1 MRRLLL
7 VLGLL
12 VAGVVTTAS
21 SATETTTPTG
31 SIDVDKEVDGDPPC
45 KDDDPCFVVEI
56 VCEDQVTRRQ
66 VYDGTGHLIEG
77 PSTFHRI
84 PSGDVCVVTETETGG
99 ATVTYDPG
107 QTVVITPEDPD
118 SDEDQRVHVLVTNTF
133 CEKDEDDCQPPPTTT
148 VPTTTSTTTTS
159 TTTSTTAPPPPPT
172 SSIPPP
178 TTIPP
183 PPTTDPPTTTV
194 PPPPTTDPCE
204 PPVPNG
210 DNCDPTTTTSE
221 PPLSSI
227 VTVPPTDPPPTTDP
241 CADNPPPEGCEL
253 PRTGSDHLRPWAA
266 AGLILLTA
274 GAALVIVTRKRVTG

>member
-12 VAGVVTTAS
+12 VAGVACTQAGATTNS
-21 SATETTTPTG
+21 TG

-45 KDDDPCFVVEI
+45 DDDEPCFVVDI
-56 VCEDQVTRRQ
+56 VCEDQVDRRQ

-159 TTTSTTAPPPPPT
+159 TTTSTTTTAPPPPPT

-178 TTIPP
+178 TTVPP

-194 PPPPTTDPCE
+194 PATTVPPTTGPTTTTAPPLSTIVTVPPNPPTTDP
-204 PPVPNG
+204 G
-210 DNCDPTTTTSE
+210 
-221 PPLSSI
+221 
-227 VTVPPTDPPPTTDP
+227 
-241 CADNPPPEGCEL
+241 EL

-266 AGLILLTA
+266 AGLIALTL
-274 GAALVIVTRKRVTG
+274 GAALLVVTRKRVTG

>member
-183 PPTTDPPTTTV
+183 PTVPPPPTTDPPTTTV
-194 PPPPTTDPCE
+194 PATTVPPTTDP
-204 PPVPNG
+204 
-210 DNCDPTTTTSE
+210 TTTTG
-221 PPLSSI
+221 PPLSTI

-241 CADNPPPEGCEL
+241 PTEL

-266 AGLILLTA
+266 AGLILATL
-274 GAALVIVTRKRVTG
+274 GAALLVVTRKRVTG